1 MKRILDSFFGKKNR
15 VLNIIIFN
23 IIFNRLPIWYQS
35 IQYIKELLLLI
46 LTQVM
51 KLEIRTY
58 YNMVSNNNNIFNFL
72 KYKVYY
78 KTLGI
83 FYQWYL

>member
-15 VLNIIIFN
+15 VLNIIILN

-58 YNMVSNNNNIFNFL
+58 YNMVSS
-72 KYKVYY
+72 KRTVYMA
-78 KTLGI
+78 LG
-83 FYQWYL
+83 